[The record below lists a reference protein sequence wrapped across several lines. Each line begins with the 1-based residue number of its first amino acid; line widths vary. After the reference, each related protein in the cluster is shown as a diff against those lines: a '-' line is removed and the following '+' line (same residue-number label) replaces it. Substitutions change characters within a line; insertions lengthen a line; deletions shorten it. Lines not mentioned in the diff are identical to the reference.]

1 MSYSPKDYYEV
12 RRVSDTPSD
21 RKCVMLA
28 NGQPAWRDSR
38 GRLWNAS
45 GREIDRCGQPKREN

>member
-1 MSYSPKDYYEV
+1 
-12 RRVSDTPSD
+12 
-21 RKCVMLA
+21 MLA
-28 NGQPAWRDSR
+28 NGQPAWRDSQ